1 MPFDRPQHPA
11 PEAITTAVRAFQQ
24 ERAKRDLH
32 FTFLVQS
39 FYPVV
44 QRFFT
49 RRVGATEA
57 LDLTQT
63 TFSRVYEN
71 LGDLREPEKFGGW
84 LLTIARNILHRFV
97 QNQQRERVVVAPMPE
112 GQEEAPGDFLE
123 RYPDG
128 RDDGLAELLKAESQA
143 RLRAAV
149 ARLPPKQRRCVE
161 LRVYQNLDYKGIAA
175 EVGISV
181 QTVKAHLFQAKE
193 RLRDTLGRPF
203 EGEG

>member
-1 MPFDRPQHPA
+1 MPFDRHRNQA
-11 PEAITTAVRAFQQ
+11 PEAITAAVRSFQ
-24 ERAKRDLH
+24 EDRANRDRH

-49 RRVGATEA
+49 HRVGATEA
-57 LDLTQT
+57 LDLTQM

-84 LLTIARNILHRFV
+84 LLTIARNLLHRFV
-97 QNQQRERVVVAPMPE
+97 QNRQRERAVVAPMPDSND
-112 GQEEAPGDFLE
+112 EARGEFLE
-123 RYPDG
+123 RYPDD

-143 RLRAAV
+143 QLRTAV
-149 ARLPPKQRRCVE
+149 AQLPPKQRRCVE
-161 LRVYQNLDYKGIAA
+161 LRVYRHMDYKGIAA

-193 RLRDTLGRPF
+193 RLRDLLGQPDER
-203 EGEG
+203 EG